1 MDSRK
6 LACILAAG
14 IGLNLVSTA
23 TRASANPGDVVVVG
37 NRFEAEISRKVSYI
51 DLNLTL
57 AADQRALSRRIS
69 RAAWDIC
76 SDLSGPD
83 YLGSCTSDA
92 IASTDRQVTA
102 AIDRAEREMAGL
114 AVGPAIAISM
124 AIGAR

>member
-14 IGLNLVSTA
+14 LGLNLVGTA
-23 TRASANPGDVVVVG
+23 TSASADPGDVVVVG
-37 NRFEAEISRKVSYI
+37 NRFDAEIHRKVSYT
-51 DLNLTL
+51 DLNLAL
-57 AADQRALSRRIS
+57 AADQKALGRRIS
-69 RAAWDIC
+69 QAAWDIC

-92 IASTDRQVTA
+92 IASTDHQVTV
-102 AIDRAEREMAGL
+102 AIDRAQREMAGL
-114 AVGPAIAISM
+114 SVGPAVAISM